1 MIAEVALAL
10 VLLIGASLFVRSFLN
25 LQSASPGFNTAPL
38 LTLRFFMT
46 GEAYANPEQRQQR
59 VADIVRRIEGLPGM
73 ESVYA
78 SNFIPL
84 GGGGGSAI
92 VDGRAVAKGEEPNI
106 LFIGVT
112 PTADAIGDRFRLAG
126 TEPVEWFTVI
136 GVAAFLTAIAFV
148 ASYLPA
154 RRATNV
160 DPIVAL
166 RNE

>member
-1 MIAEVALAL
+1 MVI
-10 VLLIGASLFVRSFLN
+10 
-25 LQSASPGFNTAPL
+25 
-38 LTLRFFMT
+38 
-46 GEAYANPEQRQQR
+46 
-59 VADIVRRIEGLPGM
+59 
-73 ESVYA
+73 
-78 SNFIPL
+78 
-84 GGGGGSAI
+84 
-92 VDGRAVAKGEEPNI
+92 
-106 LFIGVT
+106 IGVT